1 MKLRFFKRMFVDKI
15 IFSGVKDERMTIILN
30 ANQFC
35 IQNVL
40 LSSIFILRTLL
51 IAHFHNLPCILRSK
65 LSVFT

>member
-40 LSSIFILRTLL
+40 L
-51 IAHFHNLPCILRSK
+51 
-65 LSVFT
+65 

>member
-51 IAHFHNLPCILRSK
+51 IAHFHNLLCILRSK